1 VTGEVLNTFEESAAV
16 LDLLGENKN
25 IILVTSAFH
34 MKRAKGLFEKKGF
47 NVTAFKV
54 DYKTPPVVKLNFID
68 FLPNA
73 YSLSITEIG
82 FRELLGRL
90 YYGLF

>member
-1 VTGEVLNTFEESAAV
+1 
-16 LDLLGENKN
+16 
-25 IILVTSAFH
+25 